1 MYDSVGWK
9 TLVSCLFL
17 QGLGSVLGDGN
28 KLKDNFNTFGS
39 MLSGAAPLASW
50 GSFQRRDA

>member
-1 MYDSVGWK
+1 MCTVTWK
-9 TLVSCLFL
+9 IVSGVLL